1 MHYMEIEN
9 HDDFCRF
16 DDEGCAYVCDH
27 VGVSIMYDTALD
39 DLEELER
46 KLLVVGSYY
55 MRMAA
60 LKGRYIHTYICVEH
74 HPLHPVYNN
83 PLSILPT
90 PVYNNPLSILPTPV
104 YNNPFS
110 ILPTPL
116 SRPPLISLHSTPLY
130 ISM

>member
-60 LKGRYIHTYICVEH
+60 LKGRYIHTS
-74 HPLHPVYNN
+74 VYNT
-83 PLSILPT
+83 I
-90 PVYNNPLSILPTPV
+90 
-104 YNNPFS
+104 PF
-110 ILPTPL
+110 T
-116 SRPPLISLHSTPLY
+116 LY
-130 ISM
+130 ITTPSPFCPLLYITTPSPFCPLLYPAHP